1 MKNYIR
7 FFLEFSSATMLRI
20 QSPGVGFV
28 DEKKENAVF
37 LICFL

>member
-28 DEKKENAVF
+28 DEKRKTQF
-37 LICFL
+37 F